1 MAGEIK
7 SLTSTLDDLLA
18 PIVQEAMFVA
28 SERSVMRNLVK
39 NFPVPRNAGKV
50 LQCLS
55 YTHGSGTATSSSSY
69 VNFGSMAVTITPSAT
84 SSKILV
90 QSSLNIYTAGS
101 GSTTLQENRFNYNGQ
116 YKVGSGSYSAYTTE
130 EYFGFYYY
138 QGAQKAI
145 LAPNTLTFSKL
156 ITPSTTDA
164 LTFKYQFAVY
174 SANGS
179 KVEIGNSKSSTI
191 TLSEIAG

>member
-1 MAGEIK
+1 MAITRLGLNQ
-7 SLTSTLDDLLA
+7 SLNLASNVTGTLPTANGGTGATSFTSGKLLQVVNSSMTYGQTNTSA
-18 PIVQEAMFVA
+18 TYADVE
-28 SERSVMRNLVK
+28 SS
-39 NFPVPRNAGKV
+39 
-50 LQCLS
+50 
-55 YTHGSGTATSSSSY
+55 SGTVWETS
-69 VNFGSMAVTITPSAT
+69 ITPSAT

-90 QSSLNIYTAGS
+90 QSSLNIYTASS
-101 GSTTLQENRFNYNGQ
+101 GSTTLQENRFNYKGL

-156 ITPSTTDA
+156 ITPSTTSA

-174 SANGS
+174 SANDS
-179 KVEIGNSKSSTI
+179 KVEIGNSKSSTL